1 MFAIELFR
9 AVLARCCWPLACVF
23 RSVMRYYMHY
33 GPATFRFELAGELD
47 ANDAAT
53 LEQDWR
59 AASSIVRARR
69 LIVDLSF
76 VTRID
81 AAARSLLKRWHLD
94 GAEFAANSM
103 QSRELVESITERP
116 FTHEPP
122 HFPTDR
128 SWFPLGQ
135 ARCDCRGSAED

>member
-1 MFAIELFR
+1 
-9 AVLARCCWPLACVF
+9 
-23 RSVMRYYMHY
+23 MRYYMHY
-33 GPATFRFELAGELD
+33 GSAAFRFELAGELD
-47 ANDAAT
+47 GNDVAT

-59 AASSIVRARR
+59 AASAIVRARK

-81 AAARSLLKRWHLD
+81 AAARSLLKRWHLG
-94 GAEFAANSM
+94 GAEFAASST

-122 HFPTDR
+122 HFPTYR

-135 ARCDCRGSAED
+135 GKMSLPRER